1 MSCCSV
7 GSAKIQS
14 LSILTGQGLC
24 EVYRRPRMCFQDP
37 CRAIEDRRLHFS
49 FAVSGSVLHEAC
61 SPHTRFSPLARRVG
75 N

>member
-1 MSCCSV
+1 MLQRRQCENSV
-7 GSAKIQS
+7 
-14 LSILTGQGLC
+14 LVTPTGQGLC

-37 CRAIEDRRLHFS
+37 CRAIEDRPLHLS
-49 FAVSGSVLHEAC
+49 FAVSCSVLHEAC